1 MNAFPTALVVLC
13 LLALSAYSESSF
25 SAHQSAARGTAGM
38 VSSTSTLG
46 NEAAIEVMKSGAMR
60 SMRRSR
66 SDLRWRS
73 YPEAGN
79 IGGGGFAVV
88 RLPSGEVVSLDHR
101 ERAPAAAYRDMF
113 SMNLVKQMPSCL
125 SIAI

>member
-38 VSSTSTLG
+38 VSSTSMLG
-46 NEAAIEVMKSGAMR
+46 NEAAIEVMKSGGNAI
-60 SMRRSR
+60 
-66 SDLRWRS
+66 DAAVTLGFALAVT

-101 ERAPAAAYRDMF
+101 ERALLR
-113 SMNLVKQMPSCL
+113 L
-125 SIAI
+125 SRHVSR